1 MLSQTKRIVCRRTS
15 SELAPKREKK
25 KTLNSTPHECPNN
38 NGMRTLPCP
47 QNKVACNIHFRTSSL
62 ASSIEGSSR
71 KGNIIPYPPSISLF
85 FFFFAPPISLSFK
98 VQQVTFFCLFKSVVL
113 KLFRHSPKL
122 LRKHVQGELW
132 RKEDEAVKSSE
143 KKRRKKNDKNIKWL
157 VAFHRLRE
165 EDGGFSYEFNSVFLF
180 GFYLLF

>member
-1 MLSQTKRIVCRRTS
+1 MLSQTKHLVCRRTS
-15 SELAPKREKK
+15 PKSEEKK
-25 KTLNSTPHECPNN
+25 KLSTALHTNVQTTTVCVHF
-38 NGMRTLPCP
+38 LCP

-143 KKRRKKNDKNIKWL
+143 KKRRKKMIKI
-157 VAFHRLRE
+157 
-165 EDGGFSYEFNSVFLF
+165 
-180 GFYLLF
+180 